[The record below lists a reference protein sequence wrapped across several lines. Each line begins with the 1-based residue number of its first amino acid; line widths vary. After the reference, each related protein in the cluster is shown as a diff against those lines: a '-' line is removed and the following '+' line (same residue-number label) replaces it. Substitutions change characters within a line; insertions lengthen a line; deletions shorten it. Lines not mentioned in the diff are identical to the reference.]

1 MLFKGT
7 IMKKFYILAAAML
20 AFTSTAFA
28 QIGSLSSDLVYT
40 PVTPCRIFDTRVS
53 QGGTGPI
60 VASGTKNFL
69 IWGQTSYA
77 SQGGAAS
84 DCGITASNNT
94 AAVAVNFTVVSPATA
109 GFITAFPFGT
119 TRPTAATVNFNAG
132 DVRGNFSIAKN
143 AQGGASDLS
152 IFSTSNVEVVGD
164 VVGYY
169 SKPVAT
175 ALECVTTTAVTNPI
189 NNGPLNGVF
198 FSGAIPAACAAGYTQ
213 TSIICAVDNASASA
227 SPFNA
232 NQCAGNSNV
241 NTHNLSA
248 SRVCCR
254 IPGR

>member
-1 MLFKGT
+1 
-7 IMKKFYILAAAML
+7 MKKLFILLAAML
-20 AFTSTAFA
+20 TFTTTAFA
-28 QIGSLSSDLVYT
+28 FIGSADADLVYT

-60 VASGTKNFL
+60 PAAGTKNFF
-69 IWGQTSYA
+69 IWGQSSYA
-77 SQGGAAS
+77 GQGGAAS
-84 DCGITASNNT
+84 NCGITAGSNT
-94 AAVAVNFTVVSPATA
+94 AAVAVNFTVVSPATP

-143 AQGGASDLS
+143 SQGGASDLS

-175 ALECVTTTAVTNPI
+175 ALECVETANTNLVI
-189 NNGPLNGVF
+189 AA
-198 FSGAIPAACAAGYTQ
+198 SGGTGNAVAPACAAGYTATSTNCESTSWLMPIVFFQSGTCSARNGDTVSQ
-213 TSIICAVDNASASA
+213 T
-227 SPFNA
+227 
-232 NQCAGNSNV
+232 
-241 NTHNLSA
+241 LRA
-248 SRVCCR
+248 SRTCCR

>member
-1 MLFKGT
+1 LLTLNFNEGAD
-7 IMKKFYILAAAML
+7 MKKLFILLAAML
-20 AFTSTAFA
+20 TFTSTAFA
-28 QIGSLSSDLVYT
+28 EIGSIDKDLVYT

-60 VASGTKNFL
+60 AAAGTKSFL

-77 SQGGAAS
+77 GQGGAAS
-84 DCGITASNNT
+84 NCGITALADT
-94 AAVAVNFTVVSPATA
+94 AAVAVNFTVVSPATP

-152 IFSTSNVEVVGD
+152 VFSTSNVEVVAD

-175 ALECVTTTAVTNPI
+175 ALNCVTVAGTGLSVGANAYSNIPI
-189 NNGPLNGVF
+189 A
-198 FSGAIPAACAAGYTQ
+198 SCAAGFTPVGVDFSAGARVVKADSGFSYLYVLNLNTVAQ
-213 TSIICAVDNASASA
+213 TVT
-227 SPFNA
+227 P
-232 NQCAGNSNV
+232 Q
-241 NTHNLSA
+241 T
-248 SRVCCR
+248 RCCQ